1 MQLIQSNNK
10 TMSSR
15 EIAHITGKRHSDVL
29 RDIRK
34 MLKEL
39 DINERNF
46 ASVYIAGNNEE
57 KPQFDLNQNLSV
69 TLVSGYSVSMRF
81 AIIERW
87 DELEQKQAETPE
99 QLMARALIS
108 AQSVIDDKSRQLE
121 QAKPAIELHE
131 TIVNDD
137 HTLCMRDAAKKL
149 QVKPNKFM
157 EWLRQAKYITAS
169 NMAYQSKID
178 AGYMV
183 LSTTEHNGK
192 PRTSTRI
199 TGKGFAHFGKKM
211 AELRF
216 SNPSHD
222 VFYKG

>member
-1 MQLIQSNNK
+1 
-10 TMSSR
+10 MSSR
-15 EIAHITGKRHSDVL
+15 EISELTGKMHQHVV
-29 RDIRK
+29 RDIKK
-34 MLKEL
+34 MFADLEISTTGYIHKWTHPQNGQSYNEFRL
-39 DINERNF
+39 DR
-46 ASVYIAGNNEE
+46 
-57 KPQFDLNQNLSV
+57 DLTDCLL
-69 TLVSGYSVSMRF
+69 TGYSAKARLNV
-81 AIIERW
+81 IKRW
-87 DELEQKQAETPE
+87 KSLEQKEVETPE

-192 PRTSTRI
+192 PRTSTRV

-216 SNPSHD
+216 SNPDHN